1 MDWMILLIVV
11 LLAFLAWHVTT
22 SPHPEEAPRDAADPV
37 QQAQKQQK
45 QQKQK
50 GAKNPAPPAAPLMIQ
65 KASTVFAEP
74 GLSGQVIDPVPT
86 ARRVP
91 LEAPMFSTVA
101 MPF

>member
-1 MDWMILLIVV
+1 MDWMILLIVI

-22 SPHPEEAPRDAADPV
+22 SPHPEEAPRDPV
-37 QQAQKQQK
+37 QQKDVTDV
-45 QQKQK
+45 
-50 GAKNPAPPAAPLMIQ
+50 KNPAPPAAPLMIQ

>member
-1 MDWMILLIVV
+1 MILLIVG

-22 SPHPEEAPRDAADPV
+22 SPPPKEAPRDPTDTI
-37 QQAQKQQK
+37 QQQQK
-45 QQKQK
+45 QQQQKQ
-50 GAKNPAPPAAPLMIQ
+50 KNPAPPAASLMIQ